1 MKIVTICLL
10 LLISRAADAAAIS
23 IGRVEVEVPDPP
35 GYAAVTPEMEALYKL
50 QRQFVAPSNVEFVA
64 YIAEIDIPAALRGQ
78 IPELDRR
85 FSVQTAASL
94 VDASVS
100 KADFAEFKNIIKTNH
115 EEILART
122 KAAVDEAMGKINANI
137 TEEYDVDLALSVAQ
151 HAPLPVHAE
160 TERSLAYSSYVKYDM
175 KDETGNSVPFVALV
189 SATYIHVRGRILFL
203 YSIAGEADIS
213 WSRNISRQWAAAIIK
228 ANPSDFQ
235 TMVREYLPTTIASIE
250 WDSVGAKAIAGAI
263 FALLIGLII
272 WLVRRGITG

>member
-35 GYAAVTPEMEALYKL
+35 GYAAVTPKMEALYEL
-50 QRQFVAPSNVEFVA
+50 QKKFVTPSNVEFVA
-64 YIAEIDIPAALRGQ
+64 YIDEIDIPAALSGQ

-115 EEILART
+115 AEILEKT
-122 KAAVDEAMGKINANI
+122 KAALDEAMGEINTHI

-160 TERSLAYSSYVKYDM
+160 TERSLAYSSYVKYNM
-175 KDETGNSVPFVALV
+175 QDEMGDSVPFVALV
-189 SATYIHVRGRILFL
+189 TATFIHVRGRILFL
-203 YSIAGEADIS
+203 YSIAGEADIG
-213 WSRNISRQWAAAIIK
+213 WSRNISRQWAGAIIK
-228 ANPSDFQ
+228 ANPTNFQ
-235 TMVREYLPTTIASIE
+235 TMVREYLPPTIASIE

-263 FALLIGLII
+263 FGLLIGLII
-272 WLVRRGITG
+272 WLVRRGIAG